1 MKMKKIFIIS
11 IFMLGM
17 ILPNIN
23 VKAVSMGE
31 IDVDTVTSGDGLY
44 SDEYTPG
51 RYVYRGSNPDNY
63 IMFNNELWRIIS
75 KEADGTYKIVRNEVL
90 PEEMPFDRKD
100 YRDSGSNGA
109 GGTYCASDFNGCNAW
124 MVSDNYFNKYSDDTI
139 FQGTVLKDSTLNTYL
154 NKDYYNNLSEES
166 KRLIV
171 DHNWNVGPVGNEIE
185 TYGDAIEE
193 TVAIDESSIKW
204 NGKIALLQ
212 MSDVFFA
219 NSNLMDCNT
228 RLKTDNNNELC
239 KTTNYLIP
247 GNGEY
252 WLITPTAYSTDGV
265 FQVDFEGYFAY
276 NSWNSD
282 VPTKVRPA
290 AYIDSNIEFVSGDG
304 TKDSPY
310 VPKEKVV
317 NQEQNNENKQEPE
330 VVEVPSTSAYGSII
344 IATLGIVC
352 VMVSVFVMKRV
363 TSKN

>member
-1 MKMKKIFIIS
+1 MKKIIVIS
-11 IFMLGM
+11 FFVLGM

-23 VKAVSMGE
+23 VKVVSMGE

-51 RYVYRGSNPDNY
+51 RYVYRGVNPNNY
-63 IMFNNELWRIIS
+63 IEFNGELWRIVA
-75 KEADGTYKIVRNEVL
+75 KETDRTYKIVRNEVL

-185 TYGDAIEE
+185 TYGDATEE